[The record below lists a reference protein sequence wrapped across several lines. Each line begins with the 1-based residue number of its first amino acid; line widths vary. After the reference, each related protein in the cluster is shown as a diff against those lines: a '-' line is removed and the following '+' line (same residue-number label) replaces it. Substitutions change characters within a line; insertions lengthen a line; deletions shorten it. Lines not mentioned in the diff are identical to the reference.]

1 MFEAMAESKR
11 DVELIYTEG
20 KEQGVC
26 VRWHKPQTRE
36 LVWDFFFFFVRK
48 SKPDTL
54 KSGVCPWC
62 LFD

>member
-36 LVWDFFFFFVRK
+36 LVWDFFFF
-48 SKPDTL
+48 L
-54 KSGVCPWC
+54 
-62 LFD
+62 LENQNQIL